1 MTLDGAGISG
11 ILGTGG
17 TAEGLVNA
25 ASVPGCSVEVRDG
38 FLDKGEISLL
48 KLTDRVAPAESS
60 TGDTLGDVSVP
71 TDVAAMID
79 GLIEFVC
86 VFRCS
91 CGLTLVGPGY
101 RILGG
106 RTGVSNRELSLG
118 DQYNSPFPGPASGWR
133 QR

>member
-1 MTLDGAGISG
+1 MALDGTEISGILG

-25 ASVPGCSVEVRDG
+25 ASIPGCRVEVSDG

-48 KLTDRVAPAESS
+48 KLIDRVAPVESS

-71 TDVAAMID
+71 ADVAAIID

-86 VFRCS
+86 VLRCS

-106 RTGVSNRELSLG
+106 RTGVSKRELSFG
-118 DQYNSPFPGPASGWR
+118 DQYNSPFPGPASG
-133 QR
+133 